1 MEGKEYLEA
10 MKEGQRKFNEAAA
23 PLVEKLCES
32 YDTERKVKLV
42 IEVSNLS
49 VIGKMIEFLT
59 ENTDEYYECY
69 NTEDIPEPPSE
80 GYSEFLASL
89 VSAYKA
95 GVKNDK

>member
-10 MKEGQRKFNEAAA
+10 IKEGQRRFNEAAT
-23 PLVEKLCES
+23 PLVKELCEH

-59 ENTDEYYECY
+59 ENTDECY
-69 NTEDIPEPPSE
+69 TEDIPYPPSE

-95 GVKNDK
+95 GAESND